1 MSINQK
7 SQTKNY
13 PKLKG
18 GDKLTLNLTGSTNS
32 NKITNTGQTPTSPIT
47 RLFPSPPPSANAT
60 NLQSDMS
67 TMFPLDLLQDID
79 NNPITHNGKSTT
91 PATTPSATND
101 TVTVTHFSEKRG
113 TMEKISVPSLNIF
126 NAEFR
131 ANESNKVTTPPSVA
145 AKVSTNPFL
154 NQSSS
159 ISITTSPT
167 NPFHVSL
174 ATTIVDSEMASSMNN
189 NTKTIDSILNCSDK
203 DNNSTI
209 IATITKIDSSQ
220 KVNATNPFTVAID
233 ENDHENNRNGGDR
246 IKVNI
251 TDAFNNYKNNNSVVK
266 DQVMDSLFDERNK
279 NKKNIEVIFF
289 SPFNYFMVV
298 FLSFFPVSF
307 SFVNIR
313 FVD

>member
-1 MSINQK
+1 MNEI
-7 SQTKNY
+7 
-13 PKLKG
+13 KG

-32 NKITNTGQTPTSPIT
+32 NKNTNTGQTPTTPIA
-47 RLFPSPPPSANAT
+47 RLFPSPPLSTNAT
-60 NLQSDMS
+60 NLQSSDIL

-79 NNPITHNGKSTT
+79 NNSITQNGKSTT
-91 PATTPSATND
+91 TPAKTPSTTND

-131 ANESNKVTTPPSVA
+131 ANESNKVTTQPSVA
-145 AKVSTNPFL
+145 APTTTTTITAKVSTNPFL
-154 NQSSS
+154 NTTSP
-159 ISITTSPT
+159 ISATASPT

-174 ATTIVDSEMASSMNN
+174 ATTIVDNEMASSMNN

-203 DNNSTI
+203 DNNGTI
-209 IATITKIDSSQ
+209 LATITKIDSSQ

-233 ENDHENNRNGGDR
+233 EIDHENNRNGGDR

-266 DQVMDSLFDERNK
+266 DHVMDSLFDERNK
-279 NKKNIEVIFF
+279 NKKNFEVNSFHHLY
-289 SPFNYFMVV
+289 SS
-298 FLSFFPVSF
+298 SFFLFHS
-307 SFVNIR
+307 
-313 FVD
+313 